1 MSNVSTGQEAEITAD
16 LPRERSQ
23 FKELLRLRSFQEAG
37 AGRGQAAD
45 RATPAMS
52 S

>member
-23 FKELLRLRSFQEAG
+23 FK
-37 AGRGQAAD
+37 AAK
-45 RATPAMS
+45 PAVPVNQL
-52 S
+52 